1 MRRRHRINF
10 QRPGMSFKLSDS
22 QKLFRFYRLAG
33 SRAFVSSEQR
43 PLFNAKENSCSK
55 CLLCLFLRV
64 SAEWRPLRF
73 QVIESRIARG
83 VNIYMGISSDRN
95 RCLNIHSTIVPITY
109 YFFFFVKSQLDFLFF
124 QTIRSKRFFFL
135 SLNNVRSVEKNNCD
149 RRFFFLSFFLFFLI
163 IC

>member
-1 MRRRHRINF
+1 
-10 QRPGMSFKLSDS
+10 MSFKLSDS

-124 QTIRSKRFFFL
+124 RPLDRKDFFFFPL
-135 SLNNVRSVEKNNCD
+135 TMFDQWKKITVTDDFS
-149 RRFFFLSFFLFFLI
+149 FFLSFFFF
-163 IC
+163 